1 MRLNSLVRMVLTVV
15 DWLDVAF
22 IADTLITRG
31 LDSEPAWIRW
41 GTMLGKSRS
50 RRTTRLVFSTLFLA
64 ALLLC
69 PRAPLHAQQP
79 RPQVSVTGAAVYARA
94 FGDGGTGVAIDALRA
109 LPVTLL
115 GTEHAFGLSAWYAKT
130 AIASGDPFGR
140 RRTLAGVGVQWQA
153 GSLPFCASTLPA
165 LGQRG
170 AGVPSRPAYSVTRRV
185 ICQVT

>member
-1 MRLNSLVRMVLTVV
+1 
-15 DWLDVAF
+15 
-22 IADTLITRG
+22 
-31 LDSEPAWIRW
+31 
-41 GTMLGKSRS
+41 MLGKSRS

-94 FGDGGTGVAIDALRA
+94 FGDGGAGVAIDALRA

-153 GSLPFCASTLPA
+153 RAWTLDRRLLFYVSAPLQLRHEQIRSDPGCSGPNRDFCGGGGALTQCCHYQAAVPDSDLGRHPRSTDPA
-165 LGQRG
+165 
-170 AGVPSRPAYSVTRRV
+170 V
-185 ICQVT
+185 